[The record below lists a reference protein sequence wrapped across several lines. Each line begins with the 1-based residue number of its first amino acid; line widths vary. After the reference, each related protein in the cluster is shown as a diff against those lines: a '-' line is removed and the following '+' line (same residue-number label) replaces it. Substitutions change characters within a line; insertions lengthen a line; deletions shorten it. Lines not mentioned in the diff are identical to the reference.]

1 MKKYLYF
8 NFYKIKNMM
17 WITHIAF
24 SIFIIKLFEIITLHS
39 ITNNYNSYII
49 IIIYSILP
57 DIDMYLNVEHRTY
70 THTIYSSILV
80 SIPLLFID
88 FYNNENILNI
98 DLFLAGFLS
107 YLAHITADMMT
118 KSGVRLLYPFKKS
131 RFFLLPA
138 HLRFKTA
145 SSTEYIILIILILL
159 NSVIINYYHI
169 VELAKISAYIN
180 DNLIYISL
188 SYSEN
193 NIEKMFDY
201 CKVVSID
208 ENYLYVLHN
217 NIIYKINKN
226 NIKEIKILK
235 MERKNKD
242 VIERIVKLKRLKS
255 IYYNDIII
263 GYIILDKNYKNCE
276 LFYKEFFGTGKQLYY
291 HLKYK
296 HNLSDDT
303 KLKIKIIIYS

>member
-1 MKKYLYF
+1 
-8 NFYKIKNMM
+8 M

-24 SIFIIKLFEIITLHS
+24 SIFIIKLFEIITLHD
-39 ITNNYNSYII
+39 ITNNYNSYFII
-49 IIIYSILP
+49 FIYSVLP
-57 DIDMYLNVEHRTY
+57 DIDMYMHNIEHRTY
-70 THTIYSSILV
+70 THTIYFAILL

-98 DLFLAGFLS
+98 DLFLVGFLS
-107 YLAHITADMMT
+107 YLTHVMGDMMT
-118 KSGVRLLYPFKKS
+118 KTGVRLLYPFRKNK
-131 RFFLLPA
+131 FFLLPP
-138 HLRFKTA
+138 HLRFKT
-145 SSTEYIILIILILL
+145 SSNVEYIILIILILL
-159 NSVIINYYHI
+159 NSMIINYSGVI
-169 VELAKISAYIN
+169 ELAKISAYIN
-180 DNLIYISL
+180 DNEIYISL
-188 SYSEN
+188 SYFEN
-193 NIEKMFDY
+193 NVLHTFDY

-208 ENYLYVLHN
+208 ENNLYVLHN

-263 GYIILDKNYKNCE
+263 GYIILDKNYKNYE
-276 LFYKEFFGTGKQLYY
+276 LFYYKEFFGTGKQLYY
-291 HLKYK
+291 HLKYEYDL
-296 HNLSDDT
+296 NDDT

>member
-1 MKKYLYF
+1 
-8 NFYKIKNMM
+8 MM

-24 SIFIIKLFEIITLHS
+24 STLIVKLFEIITLHD
-39 ITNNYNSYII
+39 ITNNYNSYFII
-49 IIIYSILP
+49 FIYSLLP
-57 DIDMYLNVEHRTY
+57 DVDMYLNAEHRTY
-70 THTIYSSILV
+70 THTIYSAILL
-80 SIPLLFID
+80 SLPLLFFN
-88 FYNNENILNI
+88 FYNDKFILNI

-107 YLAHITADMMT
+107 YLGHIAGDMMT
-118 KSGVRLLYPFKKS
+118 RSGVRLLYPFRKN

-138 HLRFKTA
+138 HLRFKT
-145 SSTEYIILIILILL
+145 SSTSEYIILIILILL
-159 NSVIINYYHI
+159 NSMIINYYHI
-169 VELAKISAYIN
+169 VELAKISHCIN
-180 DNLIYISL
+180 DNEIYAKIS
-188 SYSEN
+188 YFEN
-193 NIEKMFDY
+193 NVLHTFDY

-291 HLKYK
+291 HLKSN
-296 HNLSDDT
+296 NLSDDT

>member
-1 MKKYLYF
+1 
-8 NFYKIKNMM
+8 MM

-24 SIFIIKLFEIITLHS
+24 SIFIIKIFEIITLHS
-39 ITNNYNSYII
+39 ITNNYNSYFII
-49 IIIYSILP
+49 FIYSLLP
-57 DIDMYLNVEHRTY
+57 DVDMYLHNVEHRTY
-70 THTIYSSILV
+70 THTIYVAILV
-80 SIPLLFID
+80 SIPLLFFD
-88 FYNNENILNI
+88 FYNNKYILNI
-98 DLFLAGFLS
+98 DLFLLGFLS
-107 YLAHITADMMT
+107 YLGHITGDMMT
-118 KSGVRLLYPFKKS
+118 KSGVRLLYPFRKNK
-131 RFFLLPA
+131 FFLLPP
-138 HLRFKTA
+138 HLRFKT
-145 SSTEYIILIILILL
+145 SSNVEYIILIILILL
-159 NSVIINYYHI
+159 NSMIINYSGVI
-169 VELAKISAYIN
+169 ELAKISAYIN
-180 DNLIYISL
+180 DNEIYISL
-188 SYSEN
+188 SYFEN
-193 NIEKMFDY
+193 NVLHTFDY
-201 CKVVSID
+201 CKVVSVD
-208 ENYLYVLHN
+208 ENNLYVLHN